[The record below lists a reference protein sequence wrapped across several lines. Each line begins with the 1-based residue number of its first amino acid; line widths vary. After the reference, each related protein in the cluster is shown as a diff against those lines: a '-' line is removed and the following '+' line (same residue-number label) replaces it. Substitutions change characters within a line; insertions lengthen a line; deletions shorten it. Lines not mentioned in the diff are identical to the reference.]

1 MRIGI
6 NGLFW
11 PQEFTGSGQYT
22 RHLWQALHQ
31 IDEGEDTPE
40 YYLLGSGQPFA
51 GLSKEQQMHLSP
63 PVLVQQRG
71 EKLQKLWW
79 EQIGVTQL
87 ANQRNQRLRPFDLV
101 HYPYFAA
108 PLRLPQKPTAVVVT
122 IHDLIPLVLPEYAA
136 GRAAKAYF
144 RLVSTAARR
153 ADLILADSEYSK
165 RDILRLLKISPSKVA
180 VVYLGVDERY
190 RAGELPADQQA
201 ALFQKYGLQPTD
213 RLIFYLGGYDLRK
226 NVPNLIKAFGLALP
240 KLKELEAQD
249 GGGRWVLA
257 MAGKTHSNN
266 PVIYPDVNEPMR
278 QAVGIGED
286 ADRVRFIGLVDEAD
300 KPLLYRAASF
310 YVFPSRYEG
319 FGLDPLEAIA
329 SGAPTICS
337 NASSLP
343 EVVGEAALLVEPD
356 DLAGWKNAIENL
368 AARPQLRRELAM
380 AGPLQA
386 QKFSWDK
393 TARRTLE
400 LYRMLECIETRGR
413 K

>member
-22 RHLWQALHQ
+22 RHLWQALQ
-31 IDEGEDTPE
+31 RIDEGEDTPE
-40 YYLLGSGQPFA
+40 YYLLGSGQPYA
-51 GLSKEQQMHLSP
+51 GLSEEQQMHLAP
-63 PVLVQQRG
+63 PTLVQGRG
-71 EKLQKLWW
+71 EKLQKVWW
-79 EQIGVTQL
+79 EQLGLPQL
-87 ANQRNQRLRPFDLV
+87 ANQRNQRLRPFDLI

-108 PLRLPQKPTAVVVT
+108 PLRLPRHPTAVVVT

-136 GRAAKAYF
+136 GKFAQAYF
-144 RLVSTAARR
+144 RLVSTASRR
-153 ADLILADSEYSK
+153 ADLVLADSEYSR

-180 VVYLGVDERY
+180 VIYLGVEERY
-190 RAGELPADQQA
+190 RPGPLPPEQQA
-201 ALFQKYGLQPTD
+201 VLFQKYGLQPSD

-240 KLKELEAQD
+240 RLKELEAKD

-257 MAGKTHSNN
+257 MAGKVHSNN
-266 PVIYPDVNEPMR
+266 PLIYPDLKEPIR
-278 QAVGIGED
+278 QAVGTGGD
-286 ADRVRFIGLVDEAD
+286 ADRVRFMGLVDEAD

-310 YVFPSRYEG
+310 YAFPSRYEG

-337 NASSLP
+337 DASSLP
-343 EVVGEAALLVEPD
+343 EVVGQAAMLVAPD
-356 DLAGWKNAIENL
+356 DLVGWKNAIEEL
-368 AARPQLRRELAM
+368 AARPQLRQELAGR
-380 AGPLQA
+380 GPLQA

-400 LYRMLECIETRGR
+400 LYRMLECIETRG
-413 K
+413 KG